1 MTTIKKPIIYALAE
15 PNSDVI
21 RYVGQTI
28 DLKQRLSAHYTPIR
42 LVQRTHHNDWIKSL
56 KTKDQKADVIILQEA
71 SNEDELN
78 QLEIMWIAYCRALGF
93 DLTNGTDGGDG
104 AQRGRSISEEHKKK
118 ISIALKGR
126 PCTEEQKIQ
135 ISIANSG
142 ERNGM
147 FGKTISESTRQKIS
161 LSRKGLKMRPC
172 SEEHKRK
179 ISLANTGRKFTEEH
193 KRKLSEI
200 AKGRPGKKLSEETK
214 RKIGAAS
221 SGRKH
226 TEEAKRKMSEAAKGR
241 TGRKFSK
248 EHKRKISE
256 ARIRY
261 LHENNKGT

>member
-104 AQRGRSISEEHKKK
+104 AQRGRSISEEH
-118 ISIALKGR
+118 
-126 PCTEEQKIQ
+126 KIQ